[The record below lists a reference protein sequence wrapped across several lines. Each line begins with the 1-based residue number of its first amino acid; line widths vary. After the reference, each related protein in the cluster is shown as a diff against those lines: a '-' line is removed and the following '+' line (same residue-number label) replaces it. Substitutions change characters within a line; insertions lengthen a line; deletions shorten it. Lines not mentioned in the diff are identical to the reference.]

1 MNLNSPVLLRVCFFF
16 QGAGAALN
24 AADALRS
31 DPAAAAR
38 VRYHQSRLAD
48 LWDIAAAKDAQ
59 DSKWEGEW
67 DRQIQTHRFS
77 WRL

>member
-1 MNLNSPVLLRVCFFF
+1 MNLNSPVLLRVYFFF

-59 DSKWEGEW
+59 DSKWEREW